1 MRSIRSP
8 LASGGALRAPTPPAR
23 AARRLWPS
31 ARARSATSVG
41 ALGYGR
47 GGRERRQE
55 SVWKLSAH
63 HHGLGAITPVELDNG
78 DAYAIDKVANAAGPA
93 APSVAAL
100 VARNL
105 PMRNRAGLAV
115 RVETSRSGSGG

>member
-1 MRSIRSP
+1 MRTIRSP
-8 LASGGALRAPTPPAR
+8 LASGGPLRAPTPPAR
-23 AARRLWPS
+23 AARRVWPS

-55 SVWKLSAH
+55 SVWELSAH

-78 DAYAIDKVANAAGPA
+78 DAQAVDKATTAAGPA
-93 APSVAAL
+93 APSVAAR
-100 VARNL
+100 VARTL
-105 PMRNRAGLAV
+105 PMRNRPGLAL